1 MVGYHETARKFSVY
15 TLLQYWTQAAFEQW
29 NGFRDGANRAIT
41 CGLTQV
47 DYSTFSKKAKAV
59 PFAMFKRLFHLV
71 LQKCNRRA
79 KRQLKLPKELLL
91 IDSTTVTVGKTR
103 LPWAPFHG
111 ERAGIK
117 LHIAFH
123 TASGQPQ
130 NVIETVG
137 SRHDGPVGEELA
149 DSAYIIVQDR
159 AYGKIERFDRYKT
172 EGQSFVIRL
181 KENVQIVFPHSL
193 RRQKTNDSSVTKD
206 ITCLLGTTQC
216 RSQERHRV
224 VMFQDGHGH
233 EIRVVKDL
241 RTISAEQIAGRSSF
255 SFVG

>member
-1 MVGYHETARKFSVY
+1 
-15 TLLQYWTQAAFEQW
+15 
-29 NGFRDGANRAIT
+29 
-41 CGLTQV
+41 
-47 DYSTFSKKAKAV
+47 
-59 PFAMFKRLFHLV
+59 LF
-71 LQKCNRRA
+71 
-79 KRQLKLPKELLL
+79 

-111 ERAGIK
+111 ERSGIK

-193 RRQKTNDSSVTKD
+193 RRQKTNDSSGYQRHHLFTRNNSML
-206 ITCLLGTTQC
+206 IP
-216 RSQERHRV
+216 RSGIESLCFK
-224 VMFQDGHGH
+224 MGMDMKFG
-233 EIRVVKDL
+233 
-241 RTISAEQIAGRSSF
+241 
-255 SFVG
+255 